1 MKKLFS
7 IMAIL
12 FASLLVTGCFGEK
25 VVSKEF
31 SANGF
36 TITLT
41 EDFYEKELISFT
53 NYYAST
59 GAIVTALKE
68 EFTTLELV
76 GIDSKSSLEDY
87 AKAVEANNN
96 GNYELKMNEKSNYL
110 SFTYNATISGKE
122 YYYYAVVKKGS
133 DSFWLINFA
142 CFDDE
147 KDQYQPKFEEWAST
161 IKVD

>member
-1 MKKLFS
+1 MKKIFG
-7 IMAIL
+7 IVTIL
-12 FASLLVTGCFGEK
+12 FASLLVTGCFGEN
-25 VVSKEF
+25 VVDKEF

-41 EDFYEKELISFT
+41 EDFYEKELITVT
-53 NYYAST
+53 NYYVSN

-68 EFTTLELV
+68 EFTTLESV
-76 GIDSKSSLEDY
+76 GLDSDSTLEEY

-96 GNYELKMNEKSNYL
+96 GNYDFKMNEKSNYL
-110 SFTYNATISGKE
+110 YFTYNATINSKD
-122 YYYYAVVKKGS
+122 YYYYAVIKKGS

-142 CFDDE
+142 CFEDE
-147 KDQYQPKFEEWAST
+147 KAQYQPKFEEWAST